1 MIEGMVRDFGAMMS
15 NLIGVSTSMG
25 EMIGVGIM
33 IFGWVLLMAGVMKVM
48 WKYRR
53 ALLRG
58 RELNMSPIIRPR
70 IPGINIFTALRIPMP
85 KARLHVSGLKG
96 IGVAVVAVVIG
107 FSGALLLVIQTT
119 DNTPNWPQPG
129 AAYALGSPSGTL
141 GTPLDPAPETPA
153 DRSQTL
159 KINLS
164 DGIRIE
170 TLDFTGMSL
179 GKVGLSTPCFQ
190 IVRNTGNSTGWLY
203 VDEFMV
209 TGTTSAPTFTIDN
222 AEIFL
227 ANFGG
232 KMDGHTMEATMTS
245 TVSDQVVESL
255 RNVSSYKGEETVD
268 RIIINLI
275 GSATVK
281 TLKVHN
287 TSCSIGSW
295 DLDYLKVGK
304 LQIDGT
310 TRWGAG
316 TGVNVASVVFGETMK
331 FKTMTDTI
339 VDTPVT
345 VR

>member
-1 MIEGMVRDFGAMMS
+1 MIEGMVRAFGAMIS

-25 EMIGVGIM
+25 EMIGVGLM
-33 IFGWVLLMAGVMKVM
+33 IFGWVLLMAGLVKVM

-119 DNTPNWPQPG
+119 DHTPHWPQPG
-129 AAYALGSPSGTL
+129 AAYALGMPMGTS
-141 GTPLDPAPETPA
+141 GTPLEPDIETPA
-153 DRSQTL
+153 EASQTL
-159 KINLS
+159 KINLA
-164 DGIRIE
+164 DGIRIDNLE
-170 TLDFTGMSL
+170 FDGMDL
-179 GKVGLSTPCFQ
+179 GKAALDVCFQ
-190 IVRNTGNSTGWLY
+190 VVRNTGNTTGWLY
-203 VDEFMV
+203 VDEFMI

-227 ANFGG
+227 ANLGG

-245 TVSDQVVESL
+245 TISDQVVESM
-255 RNVSSYKGEETVD
+255 RDVSSYKGEGTVD
-268 RIIINLI
+268 RVIINLI

-281 TLKVHN
+281 NLKVHN
-287 TSCSIGSW
+287 TSCSAGAW
-295 DLDYLKVGK
+295 DLDYIKAGTM
-304 LQIDGT
+304 QIDGT
-310 TRWGAG
+310 TFWGAG
-316 TGVNVASVVFGETMK
+316 TGVNTASVVFGSTTKYRTMV
-331 FKTMTDTI
+331 DTI
-339 VDTPVT
+339 IDTPVT